1 MKPRRSLSSWHFIT
15 ARNKALDG
23 PWFKRKE
30 NRHDQSILSMILKVE
45 NLVDSWWRISI
56 GPLSCSDRLDKWH
69 DWHGISWDFY
79 AVLEFKDAFSFHWAP
94 RQVSPRQARA
104 RSRTSPAIG
113 LAPKMRP
120 LVGRQELKHQQT
132 DFLYT
137 LLSILFASLICS
149 IITQY
154 TFWCT
159 EEIFKFLFSPC
170 TKKNRCAQIHVG
182 AVLASGASWVG
193 SARPDGEVLLSLEPG
208 SKPKDGRGL
217 EVERDWHVGRVL
229 TS

>member
-56 GPLSCSDRLDKWH
+56 GPLSCSDRLDTWH

-79 AVLEFKDAFSFHWAP
+79 ALLEFKDAFSFHWAP

-120 LVGRQELKHQQT
+120 LVGRQELKHQDSTSTAMYT
-132 DFLYT
+132 DRFFIY
-137 LLSILFASLICS
+137 IVINLICKFNM
-149 IITQY
+149 QY
-154 TFWCT
+154 NYT
-159 EEIFKFLFSPC
+159 IYFLM
-170 TKKNRCAQIHVG
+170 H
-182 AVLASGASWVG
+182 
-193 SARPDGEVLLSLEPG
+193 
-208 SKPKDGRGL
+208 
-217 EVERDWHVGRVL
+217 
-229 TS
+229 